1 MFYHV
6 PIIDHFSLSEG
17 IVSLEEIEEQ
27 IDAKIQD
34 YNDINRPIKTLGL
47 QLILKEMGSKSQ
59 RECNLQFYDI
69 EYKEKEKIPDQC
81 EGG

>member
-47 QLILKEMGSKSQ
+47 QLILKEMGSKS
-59 RECNLQFYDI
+59 
-69 EYKEKEKIPDQC
+69 
-81 EGG
+81 